1 MMRTLDME
9 DTLAGSKNGFTLDTC
24 VGIKICDI
32 PNLGNLLACR
42 LNFKDSEIH
51 FCSQMISESKNNYYD
66 INLISKKITSSTGA
80 NVVFGSITDD
90 MENDAEYLLALCET
104 LHAGDSQILA
114 YARATKTTLITCDKG
129 LAAAAKFCGVNV
141 VNPDTLPC
149 DQITK
154 KVKKSKFNLTVKN
167 IISKPLRVQNKVKSF
182 TLKPGQKI
190 IWRTFN

>member
-1 MMRTLDME
+1 MKILVTGC
-9 DTLAGSKNGFTLDTC
+9 AGFIGYHLCS
-24 VGIKICDI
+24 
-32 PNLGNLLACR
+32 NLLKNNKNKY
-42 LNFKDSEIH
+42 LVYGLDDL
-51 FCSQMISESKNNYYD
+51 NNYYD

-154 KVKKSKFNLTVKN
+154 KIKKSKFNLTVKN

>member
-1 MMRTLDME
+1 MMRTLDMD
-9 DTLAGSKNGFTLDTC
+9 DTLYGSKNGFTLDTC

-42 LNFKDSEIH
+42 LNFKNSEIH
-51 FCSQMISESKNNYYD
+51 FCSQMILESKHNYYD

-80 NVVFGSITDD
+80 NVVVGSITDD
-90 MENDAEYLLALCET
+90 MQDDAEYLLTLCET

-114 YARATKTTLITCDKG
+114 YARATKTILLTCDKG
-129 LAAAAKFCGVNV
+129 LATAAKFCGVNV

-154 KVKKSKFNLTVKN
+154 KVKKSKFNQTVKN
-167 IISKPLRVQNKVKSF
+167 IISQPLRAQNKIKLF

>member
-1 MMRTLDME
+1 MTNTVTFE
-9 DTLAGSKNGFTLDTC
+9 EPEE
-24 VGIKICDI
+24 KIA
-32 PNLGNLLACR
+32 PALRNAAPR
-42 LNFKDSEIH
+42 R
-51 FCSQMISESKNNYYD
+51 
-66 INLISKKITSSTGA
+66 ISKKITSSTGA

-149 DQITK
+149 DQIT
-154 KVKKSKFNLTVKN
+154 
-167 IISKPLRVQNKVKSF
+167 NKVKIQ
-182 TLKPGQKI
+182 LIKNIK
-190 IWRTFN
+190 